1 MGAKGRERLLVLF
14 PDLGARSRASLVAG
28 FAELPR
34 NAMLMLLCRRF
45 LRSEC
50 RHRQKRWI
58 AIAARTAPAGCR
70 TNVRLPDELI
80 ICLENTVVGSTLLA
94 GCGNSGDVTAAR
106 EDTRGDR
113 AGEPDAT
120 VAVLMPCGTARPLS
134 LAIRWASV
142 LALSI
147 CLWTL

>member
-1 MGAKGRERLLVLF
+1 V
-14 PDLGARSRASLVAG
+14 
-28 FAELPR
+28 
-34 NAMLMLLCRRF
+34 
-45 LRSEC
+45 
-50 RHRQKRWI
+50 
-58 AIAARTAPAGCR
+58 GCR
-70 TNVRLPDELI
+70 TQLRLPDRVI
-80 ICLENTVVGSTLLA
+80 VGLETTVVGSTLLA

-120 VAVLMPCGTARPLS
+120 VAVLTPCGTALPLRLVIR
-134 LAIRWASV
+134 LAWPMASV

>member
-58 AIAARTAPAGCR
+58 AIAARTA
-70 TNVRLPDELI
+70 LPDELI